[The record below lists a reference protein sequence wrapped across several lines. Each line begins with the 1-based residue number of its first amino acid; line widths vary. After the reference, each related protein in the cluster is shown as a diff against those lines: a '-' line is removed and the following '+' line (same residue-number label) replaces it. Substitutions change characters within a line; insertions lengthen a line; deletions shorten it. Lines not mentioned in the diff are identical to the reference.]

1 MGGGTERS
9 EHFFEKREDL
19 PHVAEGEGGR
29 NERGDLHVR
38 PVREPVGEP
47 DGIGGQIRVPV
58 RKKRRLERLPKN
70 PGPRYG
76 ITLLSGYST
85 IPEAPEFFSTG
96 ISSRTVFSSTMTSR
110 LNQPASESDD
120 IVGF

>member
-1 MGGGTERS
+1 MRGGTERP
-9 EHFFEKREDL
+9 EHPFEKREDL
-19 PHVAEGEGGR
+19 AHVAEGEGGR
-29 NERGDLHVR
+29 NKRGDLRVR
-38 PVREPVGEP
+38 PVRKPAGEP

-58 RKKRRLERLPKN
+58 RKKRRLERLPKK
-70 PGPRYG
+70 PGSCYG

-85 IPEAPEFFSTG
+85 IPEAPEFFNTG

-110 LNQPASESDD
+110 LNQPASERDD